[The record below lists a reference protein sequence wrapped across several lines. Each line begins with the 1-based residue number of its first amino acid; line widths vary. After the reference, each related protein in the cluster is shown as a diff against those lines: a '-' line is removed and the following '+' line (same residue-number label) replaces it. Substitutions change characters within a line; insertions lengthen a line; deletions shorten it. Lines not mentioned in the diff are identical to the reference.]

1 MLSSQTRNVSPCG
14 YHLSSRKI
22 DSSFNF
28 DFFIL
33 KKTVTMKLSRSTRS
47 STWLVAQHR
56 TPPVVQPYVYFIPSL
71 LFLALIT
78 PSMSCPRIQLSIPVA
93 WAAMISLNNSGQQT
107 NGKASPRLI
116 LSRRAHRRV
125 RVLSSS
131 PVITGTPSS
140 SSSRL
145 TLLLI
150 IPRKVSRHHSPRSR
164 KIQQG
169 ALVYSSSSAPNR
181 QRKVFLR

>member
-1 MLSSQTRNVSPCG
+1 MLSSQTRNVSPCR

-56 TPPVVQPYVYFIPSL
+56 TPPVVQPYVYFIIGSH

-93 WAAMISLNNSGQQT
+93 WVMMISLNNSGQQT

-116 LSRRAHRRV
+116 LSRRANRRE

-131 PVITGTPSS
+131 LVITGTPSP

-145 TLLLI
+145 ALLLI
-150 IPRKVSRHHSPRSR
+150 NPSKGLSSPLSAQP
-164 KIQQG
+164 K
-169 ALVYSSSSAPNR
+169 SSTR
-181 QRKVFLR
+181 LTCLLLK